1 MAKKTLFFGPL
12 ILWVCLSLIITH
24 AWQGLPS
31 RMYARHVNTAQL
43 YAKKG
48 GGGGGGGGGGYSPG
62 ARVPK
67 GGRGFMNKTVPTPEQ
82 PSSSSSSSSLSSEVV
97 AEEVTVPIIID
108 NPPLSTTAAAAATA
122 DVVVEPASFTVDDTK
137 PVISSEELTP
147 PLPLPLQ
154 AAATLV
160 LQEDNEQVKEEV
172 IPEKPITPPSS
183 PSTPPPP
190 PPPPPPAAEV
200 TLKEQILA
208 EASQSEERIQA
219 LSSLQ
224 AQIARSMARKN
235 EIESTMATEID
246 QLRQSFFQE
255 VLREKEQQDVLQQM
269 KEISQKIIEK
279 TVLDQLEGAIAK
291 KASLIEIEEEVYREI
306 DQCAIEVN
314 QEISATKTKIMSL
327 ETVVRS
333 LPEAGV
339 DRIVY
344 RSYSWQEVEQTQKA
358 LADYLIA
365 SSGREET
372 IRALVSTMD
381 RLLRRKGLVLGVNT
395 VLPDDVA
402 AAMPKRKQSVKE
414 MNEEESRIYQPHIVK
429 KYRKEE
435 EEEGEEEE
443 KENVPA
449 MAIEGL
455 KETTFSI
462 GDVTSSLV
470 DATGAFWTSEE
481 GELSRQSFTSA
492 VSSAQ
497 KVGSNI
503 QAAWEAMKTSWE
515 SHSNDTSSIETTDQ
529 FFSKWV
535 EAVKDVWTNR
545 AAQEAWK
552 EASKNSRESLVA
564 AAKASQLT
572 LDTISDELQQ
582 SEQWQ
587 NALGRF
593 GSGLAK
599 IVAAVVKGVEG
610 LFVVDS
616 LDRRLPSPK
625 DPKGL

>member
-67 GGRGFMNKTVPTPEQ
+67 
-82 PSSSSSSSSLSSEVV
+82 
-97 AEEVTVPIIID
+97 
-108 NPPLSTTAAAAATA
+108 
-122 DVVVEPASFTVDDTK
+122 
-137 PVISSEELTP
+137 
-147 PLPLPLQ
+147 
-154 AAATLV
+154 
-160 LQEDNEQVKEEV
+160 
-172 IPEKPITPPSS
+172 
-183 PSTPPPP
+183 
-190 PPPPPPAAEV
+190 AAEV

-255 VLREKEQQDVLQQM
+255 VLREKERLIQLESLHETCIQTLLSKRLVLTSEQDVLQQM